1 MTAGERTLAAV
12 RGVAARALLGLGT
25 VWALATLVFLSL
37 RLLPGDPAALVL
49 GDLAS
54 EEERAALRRSLHLDE
69 SLATQYARFVW
80 GILRLDLGASLRH
93 PSRGAFSLAVD
104 AFWPTASFALTAVSI
119 GALLGVAAG
128 GLSSARLLGP
138 GRRVV
143 HALTLAVA
151 AVPLL
156 GLAPVAT
163 YLLAVRARAL
173 PLPGDPDAGVAGAL
187 FAATLL
193 ALPLGAQVARATRAA
208 LRELGRAQFLTVAK
222 AKGASDLRVLVVH
235 ALPAVSGPILT
246 VVGTQLGALLGG
258 AVVLERL
265 FERPGLGT
273 VMIQAYAARDLPVLE
288 AGIVSS
294 GALFVVTQSLFAA
307 LHAAVDP
314 RVRRA

>member
-1 MTAGERTLAAV
+1 MNV
-12 RGVAARALLGLGT
+12 RQWGTIGKSVSSRVLLGLGT

-49 GDLAS
+49 GDLATA
-54 EEERAALRRSLHLDE
+54 EERAALRRTLHLDE
-69 SLATQYARFVW
+69 SLLAQYARFLG
-80 GILRLDLGASLRH
+80 GIARLDLGASLRH
-93 PSRGAFSLAVD
+93 PSKAAFSLAVD
-104 AFWPTASFALTAVSI
+104 AFWPTASFALLAVSI
-119 GALLGVAAG
+119 GAVLGVVAG
-128 GLSSARLLGP
+128 GLSIGPFLGR
-138 GRRVV
+138 GKKVV
-143 HALTLAVA
+143 HALTLGVS

-156 GLAPVAT
+156 GFAPVAT
-163 YLLAVRARAL
+163 YVLAVRLRAL
-173 PLPGDPDAGVAGAL
+173 PLPGDPDAGATGAL

-222 AKGASDLRVLVVH
+222 AKGASDVRVFVVH

-288 AGIVSS
+288 AGIISS
-294 GALFVVTQSLFAA
+294 GALFVMTQSLFAL

>member
-1 MTAGERTLAAV
+1 MTTSGGLLRAT
-12 RGVAARALLGLGT
+12 RGIAARALLGIGT

-49 GDLAS
+49 GDLAT

-69 SLATQYARFVW
+69 PLAAQYARYLW
-80 GILRLDLGASLRH
+80 GIARLDLGASLRH
-93 PSRGAFSLAVD
+93 PSQGAFSLTLD
-104 AFWPTASFALTAVSI
+104 AFWPTASFALAAVSI
-119 GALLGVAAG
+119 GAVAGVAAG
-128 GLSSARLLGP
+128 GLSTSRLLGG
-138 GRRVV
+138 GRRLV
-143 HALTLAVA
+143 HGVTLALA
-151 AVPLL
+151 ATPLL

-163 YLLAVRARAL
+163 YALAVRARAL

-187 FAATLL
+187 FASVLL

-222 AKGASDLRVLVVH
+222 AKGASDARVLLVH

-258 AVVLERL
+258 AIVLERL

-288 AGIVSS
+288 AGIVAS
-294 GALFVVTQSLFAA
+294 GALFVMTQALFAT

-314 RVRRA
+314 RARRA

>member
-1 MTAGERTLAAV
+1 MKAAL
-12 RGVAARALLGLGT
+12 VAARTVAGRLLLGVAT

-49 GDLAS
+49 GDLATA
-54 EEERAALRRSLHLDE
+54 EERAALRRSLHLDE
-69 SLATQYARFVW
+69 PLLAQYGRFLW
-80 GILRLDLGASLRH
+80 GIARLDLGASLRH
-93 PSRGAFSLAVD
+93 PTRGAFALALE
-104 AFWPTASFALTAVSI
+104 AFWPTASFSLVAVSM
-119 GALLGVAAG
+119 GAVFGTAAG
-128 GLSSARLLGP
+128 GLSASRLLGG
-138 GRRVV
+138 GRRLV
-143 HALTLAVA
+143 HAMTLGVA
-151 AVPLL
+151 AIPLL

-163 YLLAVRARAL
+163 YALAVRARAL

-222 AKGASDLRVLVVH
+222 AKGAGELRVLALH

-246 VVGTQLGALLGG
+246 VIGTQLGALLGG
-258 AVVLERL
+258 AIVLERL

-288 AGIVSS
+288 AGIVAS
-294 GALFVVTQSLFAA
+294 GALFVLTQALFAT